1 MSRNTQSKP
10 KKQRHQRITK
20 PPIFN
25 KIHLSLTQ
33 NVIKKLKAGHGMN
46 IIRFLDASDK
56 IQYGERVDE
65 RSARLIHGNIFEA
78 YNSTDNIVK
87 IEKLLAPIVP
97 TSILCI
103 GLNYRHHAEETG
115 AQIPEHPILFIKSS
129 NALHNPGDPI
139 LIPNVAPGE
148 VDYECE
154 LAVIIGKPAKNV
166 SRDNALEYVLGYTC
180 ANDIS
185 ARRWQKH
192 GGGGQWCRGKSFDT
206 FCPLGP
212 CLVTADEIANPND
225 LKIKTILNGKTMQ
238 DWTTSDMIFDVPT
251 LISFLSQGTT
261 LLPGTVILTG
271 TPQGVG
277 FARTPRV
284 FLKAGDEV
292 TIEIEHIG
300 ALINP
305 VQDETQIP

>member
-1 MSRNTQSKP
+1 
-10 KKQRHQRITK
+10 
-20 PPIFN
+20 
-25 KIHLSLTQ
+25 
-33 NVIKKLKAGHGMN
+33 MN
-46 IIRFLDASDK
+46 IIRFLDASGK

-97 TSILCI
+97 ASILCI

-212 CLVTADEIANPND
+212 CLVTADEIPNPND

-261 LLPGTVILTG
+261 LLPGTAILTG